1 MLNSF
6 STLLKLVVTT
16 VSLVDGSL
24 KSLLS
29 SASALIYAL
38 SGLFRLVLRVVIIV
52 LIVGG
57 SFRGLFS
64 ILYYSLVSGYTMSHS
79 PYKST

>member
-1 MLNSF
+1 MY
-6 STLLKLVVTT
+6 V
-16 VSLVDGSL
+16 
-24 KSLLS
+24 LS
-29 SASALIYAL
+29 S
-38 SGLFRLVLRVVIIV
+38 LFYLVLRVVIIV

-64 ILYYSLVSGYTMSHS
+64 ILYYSLVLGYIMSYS